1 MSNIDLARL
10 LIAAMQR
17 IAAINVCQQRGNHER
32 AMREHKEV
40 EKPLKALDDYEG
52 GANYDLD

>member
-1 MSNIDLARL
+1 MSNIELARL
-10 LIAAMQR
+10 LIAAMLR
-17 IAAINVCQQRGNHER
+17 IAAIIVWQQRGNYEQ

-40 EKPLKALDDYEG
+40 EKLLKALDDYEG